1 LSDASIPVLFLDS
14 ICGVNESPP
23 QLKEFPVIATMA
35 VAGTLGMAY
44 GIAYKIFLPRLAE
57 RPIPALDDPADTGG
71 EVRDAFEVRA
81 ELRGRI
87 ADECA
92 AAEVVAPRIPEQG
105 SWDGV
110 RDREPDAA
118 ESPYGSA
125 WIDILPH
132 DGASRLRGVNV
143 TGSPRT

>member
-1 LSDASIPVLFLDS
+1 
-14 ICGVNESPP
+14 
-23 QLKEFPVIATMA
+23 
-35 VAGTLGMAY
+35 MAY
-44 GIAYKIFLPRLAE
+44 GIAGKKSLPRLAE
-57 RPIPALDDPADTGG
+57 RAIPTLVDPADTGE
-71 EVRDAFEVRA
+71 EVRDALEVRA

-118 ESPYGSA
+118 ESPYRSA

-132 DGASRLRGVNV
+132 DGAARLRGVDE